1 MGQYSAIAID
11 ESSQLVLEHEHEHAH
26 EPANDGSEHSHSHSR
41 PHKRAEKEMRTIRR
55 DIRSVAA
62 PLIILLTACVLFSA
76 ATKSTKAP
84 KVPTVVATPEPPP
97 PPPPLPVFRSAA
109 PLYNQYDVCTDFCK
123 GAITTCEGVVDW
135 VTNTYATPLSRHID
149 GGAGTD
155 ATGKPEEQFDAC
167 HNTCMGWVY
176 WRQDAQPDFTQ
187 RFFNGYAI
195 GDSLNCRYNHLQFAS
210 GIPSFPYGL
219 AASESESAPQHCQHI
234 TPDAGWVCTDYRRD
248 SDNKTPP
255 QLYKEAM
262 FTKHRVG
269 DCWLAADDK
278 IADCHRKALNDGTID
293 QQLLWVPDDIEYI
306 FLHANALTKVP
317 DLSRFTDL
325 KGIYLENNA
334 LTVLESDDFASNS
347 KLEILNLSNNFI
359 TEIPDDLLASVT
371 DLKSFFFNFNYVT
384 AIPATLFGTTTD
396 IELISLVDNKLTEFE
411 AGTFAGLG
419 SLKLLAFGQQGKAA
433 DRGKI
438 FSADGIPDGLFD
450 DLVSLEYFS
459 TFINAVGVLK
469 ESWFGD
475 WSANLEVIA
484 IFLYQTGPVPPLV
497 IEDGVFDKLPS
508 LIDIAA
514 YSSGNVIEPT
524 DVSNN
529 PNLLTVLYGSQFDI
543 LAPLPEPALYNAALI

>member
-1 MGQYSAIAID
+1 M
-11 ESSQLVLEHEHEHAH
+11 
-26 EPANDGSEHSHSHSR
+26 
-41 PHKRAEKEMRTIRR
+41 K
-55 DIRSVAA
+55 AA
-62 PLIILLTACVLFSA
+62 LFSLA
-76 ATKSTKAP
+76 ISTLTPSPFGGGIAHGLSVTDSTSRTLGTESKKSKKVKKGIKNGKKGETFLPNSHPSLVPGDVPSSFPEEETMAP
-84 KVPTVVATPEPPP
+84 VATPPSPPA
-97 PPPPLPVFRSAA
+97 PVFRSAA

-155 ATGKPEEQFDAC
+155 ATGKPGEQFGAC

-187 RFFNGYAI
+187 RFYNGYAI

-210 GIPSFPYGL
+210 GIPKFPYGL
-219 AASESESAPQHCQHI
+219 AASESESANQHCQHI
-234 TPDAGWVCTDYRRD
+234 TPDGGWVCTDYRD

-269 DCWLAADDK
+269 DCWLAANDK
-278 IADCHRKALNDGTID
+278 IADCHRKGLKDGTVD

-317 DLSRFTDL
+317 DLSRFTEL

-334 LTVLESDDFASNS
+334 LAMLESDDFASNT
-347 KLEILNLSNNFI
+347 KLQILNLSNNFI
-359 TEIPDDLLASVT
+359 TEIPADLLAPLT
-371 DLKSFFFNFNYVT
+371 DLKTFFFNFNYIT
-384 AIPATLFGTTTD
+384 AVPATLFSTTTD
-396 IELISLVDNKLTEFE
+396 IELISFVDNKLTEFE
-411 AGTFAGLG
+411 SDTFAGLR
-419 SLKLLAFGQQGKAA
+419 SLKLLAFGQQGKAL

-438 FSADGIPDGLFD
+438 FSADSIPDGLFD

-459 TFINAVGVLK
+459 TFINGVGVLK

-475 WSANLEVIA
+475 WSANLEGIA
-484 IFLYQTGPVPPLV
+484 IFLYQLPTKGPIPPLV

-508 LIDIAA
+508 LIDIAT
-514 YSSGNVIEPT
+514 YSSGNIINPG
-524 DVSNN
+524 DVTNN
-529 PNLLTVLYGSQFDI
+529 KKLLTVLYGSQFGI
-543 LAPLPEPALYNAALI
+543 LAPLPEPALFNAALV